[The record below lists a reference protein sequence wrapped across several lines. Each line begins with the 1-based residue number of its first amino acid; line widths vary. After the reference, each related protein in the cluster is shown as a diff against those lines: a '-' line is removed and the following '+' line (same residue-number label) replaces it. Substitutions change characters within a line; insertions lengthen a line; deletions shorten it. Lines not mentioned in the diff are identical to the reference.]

1 MRVPP
6 PSPKRTNTNQLLGVV
21 INLHTFYGRSSK
33 KNEQENPILT
43 TTIDR
48 INFHKMSSWIDK
60 KTSFLAIELDQVQY
74 SAS

>member
-1 MRVPP
+1 MVEA
-6 PSPKRTNTNQLLGVV
+6 Q
-21 INLHTFYGRSSK
+21 

-60 KTSFLAIELDQVQY
+60 KTSFLTIELDQVQY